1 MVVFKLLVAFALMV
15 VLIRMKVPVGV
26 TLIVGTLLL
35 GLMFGMSV
43 EELGLSI
50 ARSVIDLTTIR
61 LVVLVAMVILLS
73 EVMRQS
79 GALKKIEGS
88 VKLLFKDSRWGLA
101 TIPALIGLMPM
112 PSGALIS
119 APMIEPIADELRL
132 DAPHRTFVNY
142 WFRHIWEY
150 SWPLYQALIIAAA
163 LLKVHVNSLIVR
175 QFPLSIIAILIGYL
189 FAIRPISKTHVR
201 TKLDVRNGLRILVE
215 AVYPLLIVL
224 VISII
229 FGVELVI
236 GLAIALVAA
245 MLPIYKSLNWKK
257 LIRSIPLGTVLVVF
271 AVMAFKSV
279 LNDSGAIGR
288 LPTELSNIGL
298 HPVAIVV
305 LTPMLVGLLTGV
317 SFSFVGI
324 GFPLLL
330 PFLNSWTLI
339 ALAYLSGF
347 VGVLLSPVHL
357 CLIFS
362 ARYYRAPLSA
372 VYKLLYAPVGLL
384 MALGAL
390 WTLAI

>member
-150 SWPLYQALIIAAA
+150 SW
-163 LLKVHVNSLIVR
+163 
-175 QFPLSIIAILIGYL
+175 
-189 FAIRPISKTHVR
+189 
-201 TKLDVRNGLRILVE
+201 
-215 AVYPLLIVL
+215 
-224 VISII
+224 
-229 FGVELVI
+229 
-236 GLAIALVAA
+236 
-245 MLPIYKSLNWKK
+245 
-257 LIRSIPLGTVLVVF
+257 
-271 AVMAFKSV
+271 
-279 LNDSGAIGR
+279 
-288 LPTELSNIGL
+288 
-298 HPVAIVV
+298 
-305 LTPMLVGLLTGV
+305 
-317 SFSFVGI
+317 
-324 GFPLLL
+324 
-330 PFLNSWTLI
+330 
-339 ALAYLSGF
+339 
-347 VGVLLSPVHL
+347 
-357 CLIFS
+357 
-362 ARYYRAPLSA
+362 
-372 VYKLLYAPVGLL
+372 
-384 MALGAL
+384 
-390 WTLAI
+390 